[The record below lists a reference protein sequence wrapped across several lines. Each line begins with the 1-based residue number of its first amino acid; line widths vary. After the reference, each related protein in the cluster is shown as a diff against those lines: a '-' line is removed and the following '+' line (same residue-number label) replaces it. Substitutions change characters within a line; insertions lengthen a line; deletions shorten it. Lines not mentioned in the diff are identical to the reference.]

1 MRCPRPSRPS
11 PAPTHSPARP
21 ARHDGGEEIDR
32 SLINNN
38 KRGAGTKAEDGDG
51 SEGNVA
57 SRSDSPQ
64 SSFGIPIDGA
74 PAFGRARGREGEMQA

>member
-1 MRCPRPSRPS
+1 MSASVASVARP
-11 PAPTHSPARP
+11 HSPARP

-38 KRGAGTKAEDGDG
+38 KRGASTKAEDGEG
-51 SEGNVA
+51 SEGNVD
-57 SRSDSPQ
+57 SRSDSPR

>member
-1 MRCPRPSRPS
+1 MSASSVPS

-51 SEGNVA
+51 SEGNGE
-57 SRSDSPQ
+57 SRSDSPRS
-64 SSFGIPIDGA
+64 SSFGLPIDRA
-74 PAFGRARGREGEMQA
+74 PAFGRARGRERCKRS

>member
-1 MRCPRPSRPS
+1 MSASVRPS

-38 KRGAGTKAEDGDG
+38 KRGAGTKAENGDD
-51 SEGNVA
+51 SEGNA
-57 SRSDSPQ
+57 DSRSDSPR
-64 SSFGIPIDGA
+64 SSFRLPIDGA
-74 PAFGRARGREGEMQA
+74 PAFGRASGRERCKGS